1 MVTLEFEKPSEWS
14 IGKKIA
20 AIAMIFLI
28 IGAFLSFSLCL
39 PIISI
44 VLIVFLLYLKFDIYL
59 EKKDEARIKINHFIL
74 ILWGAWFL
82 VSNLLLLMLLL
93 SFNIFIEILPMTF
106 LIGIGMTVVGF
117 LLCVLAG
124 LLEWRYPSKAGQEVQ
139 KVSPFMGTKEKP
151 KVEVASAPATVIA
164 AQPESQKRIPVT
176 SLREEPIKVV
186 TEKTKPITTEAPSLS
201 DKVEIP
207 TREMT
212 SEEYKNL
219 LRWVNHIDK
228 NGQAFE
234 QCMKCQNYV
243 FMKVTRTPDAVV
255 FTCPEC
261 NEAFLYK
268 K

>member
-1 MVTLEFEKPSEWS
+1 MVSLEFEKPSDWS

-28 IGAFLSFSLCL
+28 IGAFLSYSLCL
-39 PIISI
+39 PIVSI
-44 VLIVFLLYLKFDIYL
+44 ALIVFLLYLKFDIYL
-59 EKKDEARIKINHFIL
+59 EKKDETRIKINHFIL

-82 VSNLLLLMLLL
+82 VSNLLLLIMLL
-93 SFNIFIEILPMTF
+93 SFNIIREFFPRIF
-106 LIGIGMTVVGF
+106 LIGIGLTVVGF
-117 LLCVLAG
+117 FLCILAG
-124 LLEWRYPSKAGQEVQ
+124 LLEWRYPRAAGPGVSKA
-139 KVSPFMGTKEKP
+139 SPSMKKKEKP
-151 KVEVASAPATVIA
+151 TVEEASAPATVVA
-164 AQPESQKRIPVT
+164 AQPESQKRVPVT
-176 SLREEPIKVV
+176 TLREESTKVV
-186 TEKTKPITTEAPSLS
+186 AVKPGPSTTEAHSVS

-207 TREMT
+207 TREM
-212 SEEYKNL
+212 SPEEYKNL

-243 FMKVTRTPDAVV
+243 FMKATKTPDAIV

-261 NEAFLYK
+261 NEVFLYK